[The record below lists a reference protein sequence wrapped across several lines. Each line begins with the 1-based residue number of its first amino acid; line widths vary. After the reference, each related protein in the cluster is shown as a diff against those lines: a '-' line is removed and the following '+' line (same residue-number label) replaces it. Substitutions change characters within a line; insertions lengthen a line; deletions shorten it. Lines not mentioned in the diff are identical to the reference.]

1 MENIYKNL
9 LFLSITTPLSLL
21 NLKWKYWFTFCVCKW
36 KQWQTLLSRSPK
48 ITADCGCSHEIKRCS
63 LLRKNTVTNS
73 ELKSRDI
80 TLPAK
85 VHIVKTM
92 VFPVVM
98 DGFERLDHQEDWT
111 MKNRCFQTVVLENSY
126 ESPLDIK
133 ETKPVNPKWNQPW
146 IFVGRNDG
154 KAEAPIVWLPD
165 VKSWLIGK
173 DADAGKDW
181 GKEEKGLTEN
191 EMIGWPLLL
200 NGYEFEQT
208 LRDSEGQESLSFM
221 GWQRVGHN
229 WVTKQLRN
237 NYQKCLFYVWLEHTL
252 LVKINFLY

>member
-1 MENIYKNL
+1 MDLRGWTIRKTERWKIDAFKLWCWRIHMRVPWTSRRPNQ
-9 LFLSITTPLSLL
+9 SIL
-21 NLKWKYWFTFCVCKW
+21 N
-36 KQWQTLLSRSPK
+36 
-48 ITADCGCSHEIKRCS
+48 EINK
-63 LLRKNTVTNS
+63 
-73 ELKSRDI
+73 
-80 TLPAK
+80 
-85 VHIVKTM
+85 
-92 VFPVVM
+92 
-98 DGFERLDHQEDWT
+98 
-111 MKNRCFQTVVLENSY
+111 
-126 ESPLDIK
+126 
-133 ETKPVNPKWNQPW
+133 PW

-154 KAEAPIVWLPD
+154 KAEAPVVWLPD

-191 EMIGWPLLL
+191 EMIGWPHLL

-208 LRDSEGQESLSFM
+208 LRDSEGQESLLFM

-229 WVTKQLRN
+229 WVTEQLRN